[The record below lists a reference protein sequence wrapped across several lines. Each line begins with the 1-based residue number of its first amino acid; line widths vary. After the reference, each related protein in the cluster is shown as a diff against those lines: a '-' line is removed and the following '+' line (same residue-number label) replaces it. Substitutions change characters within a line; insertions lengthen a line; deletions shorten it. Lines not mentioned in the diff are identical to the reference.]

1 MQVSSTEVSGSS
13 LSLAQLQAGLG
24 NWITSGGAETAPGH
38 WLCPVSRCAAPR
50 ARCAAVTN
58 VQVGSP
64 LRGLVA
70 GTSSG
75 AVSHTGHP
83 IVSQGKEKCPGPV
96 PAGSHHWLTSR
107 AVRASHHLCSSCSN
121 SWATVTFWAWAFL
134 QSLAREQ
141 VPGWRGSGADP
152 LCARVWHRGNTTTWL
167 LMAET

>member
-1 MQVSSTEVSGSS
+1 MQVSSIEVSGSS
-13 LSLAQLQAGLG
+13 LLLAQLQAGLG
-24 NWITSGGAETAPGH
+24 NWITSGGAETAAGH

-75 AVSHTGHP
+75 AASHTGRP
-83 IVSQGKEKCPGPV
+83 IVSQGKEKCPGPA
-96 PAGSHHWLTSR
+96 PAGSHHWLTSH
-107 AVRASHHLCSSCSN
+107 AVRASHYLCSN

-134 QSLAREQ
+134 QSTAWQ
-141 VPGWRGSGADP
+141 GWPGSGADGFP
-152 LCARVWHRGNTTTWL
+152 LLCARVRHHGHTTTWL
-167 LMAET
+167 LLGET